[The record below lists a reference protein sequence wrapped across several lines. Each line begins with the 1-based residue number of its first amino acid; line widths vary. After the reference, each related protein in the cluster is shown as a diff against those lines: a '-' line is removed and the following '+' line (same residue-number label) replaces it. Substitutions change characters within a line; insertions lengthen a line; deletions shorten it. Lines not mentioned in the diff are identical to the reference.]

1 MNDGIKL
8 NILITIWLKDVF
20 FFFFSERNIRSQL
33 MWYAKLE
40 KIVIY

>member
-8 NILITIWLKDVF
+8 NILITIWLKDV
-20 FFFFSERNIRSQL
+20 FFFSERNIRSQL

>member
-8 NILITIWLKDVF
+8 NILITIWLKDV